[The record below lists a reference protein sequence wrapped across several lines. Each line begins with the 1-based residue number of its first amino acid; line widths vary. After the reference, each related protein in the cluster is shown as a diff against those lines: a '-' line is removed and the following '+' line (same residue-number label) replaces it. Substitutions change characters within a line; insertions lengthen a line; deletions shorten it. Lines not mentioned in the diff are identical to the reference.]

1 MINGGCHSIF
11 DGELLFKPLPTGGK
25 VTWRMAIQVID
36 PSNEHPLVY
45 GQKPPTD
52 ELSEASSS
60 DDHSKVRQ
68 RKSLGGE
75 LKGLAIW

>member
-1 MINGGCHSIF
+1 MINRGCHPIL

-25 VTWRMAIQVID
+25 GTRRMAIQVID
-36 PSNEHPLVY
+36 PSNEHLLVY
-45 GQKPPTD
+45 GKKPPSD
-52 ELSEASSS
+52 ESSKTGSS
-60 DDHSKVRQ
+60 DNHSKMRQ